1 MEMMTKMGRNMS
13 ILGLVSLMILL
24 VILVSGCAKSQTG
37 QEKPKDLTD
46 ASLKTVVLTVE
57 GYT

>member
-1 MEMMTKMGRNMS
+1 MMQVARDRK
-13 ILGLVSLMILL
+13 LVGLLVLIIAL
-24 VILVSGCAKSQTG
+24 VILVSGCAKSQTA
-37 QEKPKDLTD
+37 QEKSKDLTN